1 MITITLGTIPFPFS
15 RAIDWIF
22 DLLQQN
28 IITEPVFLQH
38 GISDISKLGRHPL
51 VTAMPKTS
59 YQHLVAMTQQ
69 SRLVISHAGQ
79 GSTRDLSNRGIQFVL
94 LPRLAQYKEHIDDH
108 QLTFAESIL
117 PQRDYYCLSREEL
130 AAAIQF
136 PPPALEH
143 PLLMGPDLS
152 QYLRSVYAPA
162 ITRRVVSQTE
172 SCLR

>member
-15 RAIDWIF
+15 RAIDWVF

-28 IITEPVFLQH
+28 IIVEPIFLQH
-38 GISDISKLGRHPL
+38 GISDASKLVSHPL
-51 VTAMPKTS
+51 VTAIPKTS
-59 YQHLVAMTQQ
+59 YQYLVEMTQQ

-108 QLTFAESIL
+108 QLTFAESVL
-117 PQRDYYCLSREEL
+117 PKRDYYCLSREEL

-136 PPPALEH
+136 PPPVLDH

-152 QYLRSVYAPA
+152 QHLRSVYQPA
-162 ITRRVVSQTE
+162 NER
-172 SCLR
+172 CK